1 MEALVYAGPGA
12 VEIRDVPEPEPGPGE
27 VLVEVGHVGVC
38 GTDHLLVRG
47 GLARV
52 RPGVVIGHEMAGRA
66 VGGDLGRAGLR
77 PGDPVAVEPLIS
89 CGTCRTCRRG
99 HRHICEALGL
109 YGIDRDGGAA
119 SHVVVAADR
128 LHRLPDGVP
137 PRVAALAEPLS
148 VAVHMV
154 SRAGVAVG
162 DVVMIFGGG
171 PIGALLGL
179 VARLSGASAVLV
191 AEPRADRREL
201 LAELGMTVTDPLGAD
216 VASWCE
222 SRAPGGVD
230 VSFEVSGADSSYAA
244 AAEVTRPRGT
254 VLVGAL
260 TDRPARV
267 PMSQVMLKA
276 QTLVGSRVYTG
287 DHMARAVNLMG
298 TAGLPLE
305 ALVSDVVPVREA
317 PGRVF
322 GDGPAGLM
330 KTLIAAGDVS

>member
-230 VSFEVSGADSSYAA
+230 VSFEVSGGPTPP
-244 AAEVTRPRGT
+244 TRPRPRSPGPAAPSWWARSPT
-254 VLVGAL
+254 GL
-260 TDRPARV
+260 ARV
-267 PMSQVMLKA
+267 PMSQVMLKE

-298 TAGLPLE
+298 TAGLPSKHWS
-305 ALVSDVVPVREA
+305 ATWCRCARRPAACSA
-317 PGRVF
+317 T
-322 GDGPAGLM
+322 GPRG
-330 KTLIAAGDVS
+330 

>member
-12 VEIRDVPEPEPGPGE
+12 AEVRDVPEPEPGPGE
-27 VLVEVGHVGVC
+27 VLVEIGHVGVC
-38 GTDHLLVRG
+38 GTDHLLMRG
-47 GLARV
+47 GLSRA

-66 VGGDLGRAGLR
+66 TGGDLDRAGLR
-77 PGDPVAVEPLIS
+77 PGDPVAIEPLIS

-99 HRHICEALGL
+99 HPHICETLGL

-154 SRAGVAVG
+154 SRAGVTVG
-162 DVVMIFGGG
+162 DVVMVFGGG
-171 PIGALLGL
+171 PIGALVGL
-179 VARLSGASAVLV
+179 LARLAGAASVLV

-201 LAELGMTVTDPLGAD
+201 LAELGMTVTDPLDSD
-216 VASWCE
+216 VTAWCG

-230 VSFEVSGADSSYAA
+230 VSFEVSGADASYAA
-244 AAEVTRPRGT
+244 AVEVTRPRGT

-260 TDRPARV
+260 TDRPSQV
-267 PMSQVMLKA
+267 PMSKVMLKE
-276 QTLVGSRVYTG
+276 QRLVGSRVYTG

-305 ALVSDVVPVREA
+305 ALVSEVVPVREA

-330 KTLIAAGDVS
+330 KTLLVPGDAS